1 MGGPQDDDSFEAFV
15 AEHGAGLL
23 AFAHALS
30 GNRQDAEDLTQAA
43 LAAAYARWPRI
54 RPDTALAYLRRSIA
68 NGRVSLWRRPWQRDV
83 RADLVD
89 LPVTGSHDVTADRTA
104 DRLATYQ
111 ALRALPRGQRAV
123 LVLRYLHDLPDDEV
137 AAALGIGAAGV
148 RSQAH
153 RGLAALRRSLQDD
166 DRDSTSQASTTG
178 PGAASAPG
186 RAPSPRRSR

>member
-1 MGGPQDDDSFEAFV
+1 MGGPQDDASFEAFV
-15 AEHGAGLL
+15 AEHGAGLI
-23 AFAHALS
+23 AFALALS

-54 RPDTALAYLRRSIA
+54 RPETALPYLRRSIA

-89 LPVTGSHDVTADRTA
+89 LPAVGSHDVTADRTA
-104 DRLATYQ
+104 ERLATYQ

-137 AAALGIGAAGV
+137 AAALGIGTAGV

-153 RGLAALRRSLQDD
+153 RGLAALRRSLQGD
-166 DRDSTSQASTTG
+166 DRGRAPQAAPTE
-178 PGAASAPG
+178 PGATSPRG
-186 RAPSPRRSR
+186 SAPSPRRSR